1 MIVNILKTL
10 PWFIVGSAIFAVPS
24 ILLIGALF
32 APVDVESS
40 FFGTEWVAERFMDLD
55 GILED
60 GQDPA
65 SATADFNYMFA
76 WLNVN
81 LLISTMVISLGWAIG
96 SHFLNIDEPGK
107 AKFFAISWIIVSGSL
122 VGILLVV
129 NYIIL
134 SWGDTFYA
142 AQDITT
148 TSMNTMVLLT
158 TIYYGLMYW
167 LSCILGTARQ
177 ARSAVLFA
185 NQLPARNY
193 L

>member
-1 MIVNILKTL
+1 
-10 PWFIVGSAIFAVPS
+10 
-24 ILLIGALF
+24 
-32 APVDVESS
+32 
-40 FFGTEWVAERFMDLD
+40 MDLD

-76 WLNVN
+76 WLNIN
-81 LLISTMVISLGWAIG
+81 LLISTMIISLGWAIG

-107 AKFFAISWIIVSGSL
+107 AKFFAITWIIVSGSL
-122 VGILLVV
+122 VGILLLV
-129 NYIIL
+129 NYAIL

-148 TSMNTMVLLT
+148 ATMNTMVLLT

-167 LSCILGTARQ
+167 ISCVLGTARQ

>member
-1 MIVNILKTL
+1 MLK
-10 PWFIVGSAIFAVPS
+10 V
-24 ILLIGALF
+24 LF
-32 APVDVESS
+32 LELN
-40 FFGTEWVAERFMDLD
+40 GLQKEFMDLD

-129 NYIIL
+129 NYAIFYHGVIL
-134 SWGDTFYA
+134 S
-142 AQDITT
+142 
-148 TSMNTMVLLT
+148 MRLK
-158 TIYYGLMYW
+158 
-167 LSCILGTARQ
+167 ILQ
-177 ARSAVLFA
+177 
-185 NQLPARNY
+185 QLQ
-193 L
+193 